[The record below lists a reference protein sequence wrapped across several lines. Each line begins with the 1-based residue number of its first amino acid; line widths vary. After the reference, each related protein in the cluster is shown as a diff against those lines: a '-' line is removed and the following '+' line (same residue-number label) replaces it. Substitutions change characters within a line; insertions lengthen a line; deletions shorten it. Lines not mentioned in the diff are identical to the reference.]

1 MPNELI
7 GLAIGLMFMEV
18 LKFAYFFSAQLKHDI
33 LSTMLCWNLAIAVM
47 IAMAMAW
54 TPCRACPG
62 GSRGSREPGAVSCDW
77 PTRFTVT
84 DIEARYGDY
93 CYRGWNLAPRQEL
106 IEEVQ
111 RRLRVDATIWGPVAS
126 ATPRDIAALWATRLQ
141 QQRDLLQRQVHASW
155 NLFVAL
161 LRQPFPSTV
170 ALDRQDAWIVDSATQ
185 VWGNRHLDMCA
196 HGYFWQHGDDHDQY
210 TFESNPPPAQMPERL
225 QGNLVGFCVHGRLD
239 LADAYVRFLQAKGY
253 AAALVDGK
261 ASLCSLYVAFDP
273 VVVGDVGDV
282 GGIA

>member
-1 MPNELI
+1 MQHTCAEIDYSSPHQVTILPMPNELI

-93 CYRGWNLAPRQEL
+93 SIGGGIW
-106 IEEVQ
+106 
-111 RRLRVDATIWGPVAS
+111 LRVK
-126 ATPRDIAALWATRLQ
+126 
-141 QQRDLLQRQVHASW
+141 
-155 NLFVAL
+155 N
-161 LRQPFPSTV
+161 
-170 ALDRQDAWIVDSATQ
+170 
-185 VWGNRHLDMCA
+185 
-196 HGYFWQHGDDHDQY
+196 
-210 TFESNPPPAQMPERL
+210 
-225 QGNLVGFCVHGRLD
+225 
-239 LADAYVRFLQAKGY
+239 
-253 AAALVDGK
+253 
-261 ASLCSLYVAFDP
+261 
-273 VVVGDVGDV
+273 
-282 GGIA
+282 